1 MLKATFKN
9 LGPIKNAE
17 IELND
22 LTIIAGKNNSGK
34 TYISYAIYGFLNN
47 LSDHNHVRYCRFRCT
62 LDTQD
67 ITQQSINSMVLQLF
81 Q

>member
-22 LTIIAGKNNSGK
+22 LTIVAGKNNSGK
-34 TYISYAIYGFLNN
+34 TYISYAIYGFLNI
-47 LSDHNHVRYCRFRCT
+47 LYHY
-62 LDTQD
+62 D
-67 ITQQSINSMVLQLF
+67 ITAENDIDIKNKVLVRASG
-81 Q
+81 

>member
-1 MLKATFKN
+1 MLKAIFKN

-34 TYISYAIYGFLNN
+34 TYIAYAIYGFLNI
-47 LSDHNHVRYCRFRCT
+47 LYHY
-62 LDTQD
+62 D
-67 ITQQSINSMVLQLF
+67 IAAGDDIDIEIL
-81 Q
+81 